1 MKLRQIRE
9 RTIHPIL
16 RGRVW
21 IGVETQLQIF
31 IARLRF
37 PDRGIGKKE
46 AVSRRET
53 QLIPCRSH
61 ENFIQVML
69 LSMNAIADI
78 ETLYAR
84 LGERDYQAVMSYL
97 ADDIVWIV
105 ADNSPLADRSPYHGI
120 AEVRSG
126 IFERLTAGFDKLVFD
141 ADEIFECNGGERVVA
156 LGYYYFRFHGQAEER
171 KAQVAHV
178 WTIRDGRAVKFQQY
192 LDTLQVA
199 RDAGALTDK

>member
-1 MKLRQIRE
+1 
-9 RTIHPIL
+9 
-16 RGRVW
+16 
-21 IGVETQLQIF
+21 
-31 IARLRF
+31 
-37 PDRGIGKKE
+37 
-46 AVSRRET
+46 
-53 QLIPCRSH
+53 
-61 ENFIQVML
+61 
-69 LSMNAIADI
+69 
-78 ETLYAR
+78 
-84 LGERDYQAVMSYL
+84 MSYL

-126 IFERLTAGFDKLVFD
+126 VFERLTAGFDKLVFD
-141 ADEIFECNGGERVVA
+141 TDEIFECNGGERVVA

-199 RDAGALTDK
+199 RDAGTV

>member
-1 MKLRQIRE
+1 
-9 RTIHPIL
+9 
-16 RGRVW
+16 
-21 IGVETQLQIF
+21 
-31 IARLRF
+31 
-37 PDRGIGKKE
+37 
-46 AVSRRET
+46 
-53 QLIPCRSH
+53 
-61 ENFIQVML
+61 ML
-69 LSMNAIADI
+69 SSINTIADV

-84 LGERDYQAVMSYL
+84 LGERDYEAVMSYL

-120 AEVRSG
+120 DEVRSG
-126 IFERLTAGFDKLVFD
+126 VFERLTAGFDKLVFD
-141 ADEIFECNGGERVVA
+141 ADEIFECNGGEKVVA

-199 RDAGALTDK
+199 RDARAV

>member
-1 MKLRQIRE
+1 
-9 RTIHPIL
+9 
-16 RGRVW
+16 
-21 IGVETQLQIF
+21 
-31 IARLRF
+31 
-37 PDRGIGKKE
+37 
-46 AVSRRET
+46 
-53 QLIPCRSH
+53 
-61 ENFIQVML
+61 ML
-69 LSMNAIADI
+69 SSMNTIADI

-84 LGERDYQAVMSYL
+84 LGERDYEAVMSYL

-126 IFERLTAGFDKLVFD
+126 VFERLTAGFDKLVFD
-141 ADEIFECNGGERVVA
+141 AEEIFECNGGERVVA

-192 LDTLQVA
+192 LDSFTPARSAFGFPIYVAPLPAGSIQRVCHDTVPWLISTLV
-199 RDAGALTDK
+199 DGSAL

>member
-1 MKLRQIRE
+1 M
-9 RTIHPIL
+9 
-16 RGRVW
+16 
-21 IGVETQLQIF
+21 F
-31 IARLRF
+31 
-37 PDRGIGKKE
+37 
-46 AVSRRET
+46 
-53 QLIPCRSH
+53 
-61 ENFIQVML
+61 
-69 LSMNAIADI
+69 LSMNTIPDI
-78 ETLYAR
+78 EKLYAS
-84 LGERDYQAVMSYL
+84 LGERDYEAVMSYL

-126 IFERLTAGFDKLVFD
+126 VFERLTVGFDKLVFGAND
-141 ADEIFECNGGERVVA
+141 IFESNDGEKVVA

-199 RDAGALTDK
+199 RDAGTV